1 MTTIRDV
8 ARESRCSATT
18 VSIVLNNAPLA
29 NYIPEETKSRIKQ
42 VAEEL
47 GYQPNLFAR
56 SLRSNRSHTIG
67 VIVYDISDPYSTQVL
82 RGIETRLYQIG
93 YLPILADIQNSDSR
107 FRNYLNILL
116 QRRVE
121 GLILFSNP
129 SFIDVD
135 KEFERVPEK
144 RKVPTVLIGRES
156 QFETFS
162 SVVVNNEQGGRM
174 AIEHLCSLGHRRIG
188 FVKGP
193 EVFLDSRQRWKG
205 ISTFAQE
212 AGLEI
217 DPELVVELRQP
228 SASYEEGYQLT
239 QNLLKRNR
247 SFTALL
253 AFDDMTAYGAIRALK
268 TAGLEVPRDC
278 SVIGFDDTSGAAFYN
293 PPLTTVRQPME
304 TLGTFSV
311 EILVEAIQ
319 AALQRQSLPRVQR
332 VVAPELIVRES
343 TTKV

>member
-8 ARESRCSATT
+8 ARESRCSPTT

-67 VIVYDISDPYSTQVL
+67 VIVYDISDPYSTQIL
-82 RGIETRLYQIG
+82 RGIEKSLYEIG

-129 SFIDVD
+129 SYIDVD

-156 QFETFS
+156 RLDTFS
-162 SVVVNNEQGGRM
+162 SVVVNNEEGGRM
-174 AIEHLCSLGHRRIG
+174 AIQHLFALGHRKIA

-193 EVFLDSRQRWKG
+193 EIFLDSRQRWKD
-205 ISTFAQE
+205 ISTFAKE
-212 AGLEI
+212 CGLVI
-217 DPELVVELRQP
+217 DRDLVVELKQP
-228 SASYEEGYQLT
+228 SASYEEGYRLT
-239 QNLLKRNR
+239 QQLLERGQ
-247 SFTALL
+247 SFTGLV

-268 TAGLEVPRDC
+268 TEGREVPRDC
-278 SVIGFDDTSGAAFYN
+278 SVTGFDDTSGAAFYN

-304 TLGTFSV
+304 TLGTLSV
-311 EILVEAIQ
+311 GILAEAIQ
-319 AALQRQSLPRVQR
+319 ASLQQKVSSRVQR
-332 VVAPELIVRES
+332 VVAPELIVRDS
-343 TTKV
+343 TAPI

>member
-67 VIVYDISDPYSTQVL
+67 VIVYDISDPYSTQIL
-82 RGIETRLYQIG
+82 RGIETSLYQIG
-93 YLPILADIQNSDSR
+93 YLPLLADIQNSDSR
-107 FRNYLNILL
+107 FRNYLNVLL

-129 SFIDVD
+129 FYIDVD

-156 QFETFS
+156 QLDTFS
-162 SVVVNNEQGGRM
+162 SVVVNNEEGGRM
-174 AIEHLCSLGHRRIG
+174 AIDHLYSLGHRKIA

-205 ISTFAQE
+205 ISTFAE
-212 AGLEI
+212 DSGLEI
-217 DPELVVELRQP
+217 DPDLVVELRQP

-239 QNLLKRNR
+239 QELLQRKH
-247 SFTALL
+247 SFTALV

-268 TAGLEVPRDC
+268 TGGLEVPRDC
-278 SVIGFDDTSGAAFYN
+278 SVTGFDDTSGAAFYN

-304 TLGTFSV
+304 TLGTLSV
-311 EILVEAIQ
+311 GILLEAIQ
-319 AALQRQSLPRVQR
+319 ASLQQKVSPKVQR
-332 VVAPELIVRES
+332 VVAPELVVRES
-343 TTKV
+343 TARV